1 MTKPTRGAD
10 RAADFL
16 QNMAAELA
24 TDAAPP
30 KPVRAATEQR
40 TGATSA
46 SARAGLKHIGGYF
59 DDDTVEKVALLRARM
74 KLDNSQLIKRA
85 IDDLYAKHSAKRA
98 FGDA

>member
-1 MTKPTRGAD
+1 MTRSN

-24 TDAAPP
+24 TDAVAP
-30 KPVRAATEQR
+30 KPIRAAPEKR
-40 TGATSA
+40 PAANAVGG
-46 SARAGLKHIGGYF
+46 RAGLKHIGGYF
-59 DDDTVEKVALLRARM
+59 DDETVEKVALLRARM